1 MSAMLFVR
9 LAHFLG
15 FILLAAAGFGA
26 WAANRAAQGEKG
38 EAAAALDRLQRTFAR
53 VTSWGLAVVFL
64 SGIGAI
70 RVFRHDG
77 PHMAKE
83 TWLLVMILTAFV
95 AGGLA
100 GAGGARTKKLVAAT
114 DEGERSALRERLG
127 TIHTMYLVAAFV
139 ALACGIFRF
148 TL

>member
-1 MSAMLFVR
+1 MLLVR

-15 FILLAAAGFGA
+15 FIFLAASGFGA
-26 WAANRAAQGEKG
+26 WAANRAAQAEKG
-38 EAAAALDRLQRTFAR
+38 DAAAALDRLQRTFAR
-53 VTSWGLAVVFL
+53 ATSWGLAIVFL

-77 PHMAKE
+77 PQMAKE

-100 GAGGARTKKLVAAT
+100 GAGGARTKKLVLST
-114 DEGERSALRERLG
+114 DEAERTSLRDKLG
-127 TIHTMYLVAAFV
+127 TIHVMYLVAAFV

-148 TL
+148 RL